1 MPRNLYPPTD
11 AGLKSDSNLTVI
23 TNTSEITLPDRH
35 QHETF
40 SPSIETS
47 NSRERRKSMCSS
59 TGISKVAIED
69 QGISLRAKSM
79 RTKSFSTPRKAF
91 ETLEIDDGG
100 EERNEKKTRG
110 QGYEEGRDGARATQQ
125 EAEGGLI
132 FRLTK
137 FSPLGGLSSP
147 GTYDRDDGDQNASMD
162 DLDDPAL
169 QDATVDRLSEGGHSN
184 RKRLSSIASV
194 VSGVDGGDEEYAK
207 NTSDFYTGQLA
218 SEAVS
223 ADDFLPMFTFVLAQS
238 ALPQLVIIKE
248 LMTNLVANE
257 ETYGECGYYL
267 ATLEASLAHIEE
279 LSDQLERKGSERHP
293 ELISE

>member
-1 MPRNLYPPTD
+1 
-11 AGLKSDSNLTVI
+11 
-23 TNTSEITLPDRH
+23 
-35 QHETF
+35 
-40 SPSIETS
+40 
-47 NSRERRKSMCSS
+47 
-59 TGISKVAIED
+59 
-69 QGISLRAKSM
+69 
-79 RTKSFSTPRKAF
+79 
-91 ETLEIDDGG
+91 
-100 EERNEKKTRG
+100 
-110 QGYEEGRDGARATQQ
+110 
-125 EAEGGLI
+125 
-132 FRLTK
+132 
-137 FSPLGGLSSP
+137 
-147 GTYDRDDGDQNASMD
+147 MD

-184 RKRLSSIASV
+184 RKRLFSIASV

-257 ETYGECGYYL
+257 ETYGGGGYYL
-267 ATLEASLAHIEE
+267 ATLEASLAYIEE